1 MNVRRVLPAL
11 AVLLAI
17 PATGC
22 HVGGAGNLIKPD
34 PPLPRT
40 SLEAMPAIE
49 AHNRNA
55 ERITSLKASPRID
68 VTAGGSSHSV
78 SGLLA
83 MERPRNF
90 KLEMRAPVGGN
101 VADIGSNDEEF
112 WFWVKDKKDNAI
124 RFCRHDE
131 IGSSALA
138 STFEPEWVM
147 EALGLRLIPKS
158 ESSTLASSKGPRPN
172 TYLLTQRRR
181 GGRNETMIK
190 ETVIDDSGRILE
202 HRLYGPDRQMMA
214 RATVSK
220 FRPLSLDDP
229 NGSGTVIN
237 AWLPE
242 QVKLEWFQERMSLD
256 ISLNKIVANPAFTES
271 IRASLFVEPSL
282 AGVQR
287 IDLAREGMRAGAQAE
302 PRQPRG
308 IGSLRSTRPAP
319 PSGNGIQLGD
329 PMPLEAEGARRGSG
343 EPVALA
349 ADLRDT
355 PVVPASRETV
365 VGAPLPQPA
374 GNGDTL
380 PPLPPGSAR
389 FRSSTLDR

>member
-1 MNVRRVLPAL
+1 MNVRRVLPAFALFL
-11 AVLLAI
+11 ATVGS
-17 PATGC
+17 GC

-34 PPLPRT
+34 PPLPKT
-40 SLEAMPAIE
+40 ALEAMPAIE

-55 ERITSLKASPRID
+55 EQIQSLTAKPKID
-68 VTAGGSSHSV
+68 VVAGDNSGSV
-78 SGLLA
+78 SGYLA

-90 KLEMRAPVGGN
+90 KLAMKGPMNRDM
-101 VADIGSNDEEF
+101 ADIGSNDDEF
-112 WFWVKDKKDNAI
+112 WFWISNKKDNAV

-131 IGSSALA
+131 IASSALA

-147 EALGLRLIPKS
+147 EALGLRLIPES
-158 ESSTLASSKGPRPN
+158 ESSTLASTKGPRPG
-172 TYLLTQRRR
+172 THLLTQRRK

-202 HRLYGPDRQMMA
+202 HRLYGADRKMMA

-220 FRPLSLDDP
+220 FRTLPIANPD
-229 NGSGTVIN
+229 GSGEMVN
-237 AWLPE
+237 AWIPE
-242 QVKLEWFQERMSLD
+242 HVKLEWFQERMALD
-256 ISLNKIVANPAFTES
+256 IVLNGVVANPTFTETK
-271 IRASLFVEPSL
+271 RAAMFVEPTPSG
-282 AGVQR
+282 AQR
-287 IDLAREGMRAGAQAE
+287 IDLAREGTRAGAQAE

-329 PMPLEAEGARRGSG
+329 PMPMEAEGARRNSRD
-343 EPVALA
+343 PVALA

-355 PVVPASRETV
+355 PVVPAARDSV
-365 VGAPLPQPA
+365 VGAPLPRPTSD
-374 GNGDTL
+374 GDTL